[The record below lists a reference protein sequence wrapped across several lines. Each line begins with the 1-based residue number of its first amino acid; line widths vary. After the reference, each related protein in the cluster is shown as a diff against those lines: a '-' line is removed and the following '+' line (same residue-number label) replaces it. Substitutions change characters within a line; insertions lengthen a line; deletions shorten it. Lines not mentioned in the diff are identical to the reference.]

1 MDSPAQ
7 RVVRLF
13 GGQSALARL
22 IGKNQSTVQHWVS
35 TGAIPAKWHGPLMA
49 LARENDIGLRAE
61 DFLPRPEPASPDGRR
76 IEFPVAK
83 WQGELSLGGNS
94 GLPCFVLDDGRRV
107 ISRTAA
113 TSALTGLNNQGSL
126 ETYIRVE
133 ALQGYVPDNLDELM
147 IDFIIAEVTHKRVK
161 GFRAEVFIDLCQ
173 GYVRALEDGALKTA
187 RQKEI
192 ATQAAILLSS
202 WAKVGLIALIDEVTG
217 YQYSRA
223 EDALQ
228 VKLKLFLEEEMRP
241 WEKTFPDDLWREFGR
256 LTNWKGTIHQRPKY
270 WGHLVNELVYGY
282 LDADVAQW
290 LRENTPE
297 PRHGRNYHQWLT
309 AQYGLKKL
317 IEHIWM
323 LIGMAS
329 TCQTLGQLKQM
340 MAERHGRQGVLF
352 MAYVD
357 PPSHSKI
364 SLPTGRNT

>member
-49 LARENDIGLRAE
+49 FARENDIGLRAE

-147 IDFIIAEVTHKRVK
+147 IDFIIA
-161 GFRAEVFIDLCQ
+161 
-173 GYVRALEDGALKTA
+173 
-187 RQKEI
+187 
-192 ATQAAILLSS
+192 
-202 WAKVGLIALIDEVTG
+202 
-217 YQYSRA
+217 
-223 EDALQ
+223 Q
-228 VKLKLFLEEEMRP
+228 VKHKLFLEEEMRP

-290 LRENTPE
+290 L
-297 PRHGRNYHQWLT
+297 
-309 AQYGLKKL
+309 
-317 IEHIWM
+317 
-323 LIGMAS
+323 
-329 TCQTLGQLKQM
+329 
-340 MAERHGRQGVLF
+340 
-352 MAYVD
+352 
-357 PPSHSKI
+357 
-364 SLPTGRNT
+364 